1 MVVTSES
8 SDTTASAGSA
18 PRGLWA
24 TLRVK
29 RRLLLFA
36 ALLAWSLGRLRVE
49 LALTGPN
56 EAKREAVRVR
66 TKARVSRQLLRVF
79 GVVMEGENHMPPATR
94 ARLVVANHR
103 TAFDIGVMM
112 AQFGGLMLSRGDLS
126 SWPIIGRL
134 AREGHT
140 IFVDRDSGHSGAR
153 AIRAIR
159 RALEAGNTV
168 SVYPEGTTY
177 IGDDVR
183 AFSPGAFAAARGLPV
198 DIVPVGLAYDANA
211 GVEYFHT
218 PFLEHLERVAAR
230 RRTRVVLCVGEP
242 FPAEGK
248 SADLAARAEREVQA
262 LVLHARALHND
273 QRGAT

>member
-1 MVVTSES
+1 MVVSTETST
-8 SDTTASAGSA
+8 DTAPPA
-18 PRGLWA
+18 PRSPMQ

-29 RRLLLFA
+29 RRLAMFA
-36 ALLAWSLGRLRVE
+36 ALLTWSLGRLQVE
-49 LALTGPN
+49 LALAGTD
-56 EAKREAVRVR
+56 EAARERVRVKA
-66 TKARVSRQLLRVF
+66 KARLSRRLLAIF
-79 GVVMEGENHMPPATR
+79 GVEMVGENPLPPATR

-112 AQFGGLMLSRGDLS
+112 AHFGGLMLSRGDLG
-126 SWPIIGRL
+126 SWPVIGRL

-140 IFVDRDSGHSGAR
+140 IFVDRESGHSGAR

-159 RALEAGNTV
+159 RALDAGNTV
-168 SVYPEGTTY
+168 SVYPEGTTF
-177 IGDDVR
+177 IGDEVR
-183 AFSPGAFAAARGLPV
+183 PFSPGAFAAARGLPV

-218 PFLEHLERVAAR
+218 PFIEHLERIAAR
-230 RRTRVVLCVGEP
+230 PRTHVVVCVGEP

-262 LVLHARALHND
+262 LVLHARALHNQ
-273 QRGAT
+273 QRGAA

>member
-79 GVVMEGENHMPPATR
+79 GVVMEGENHLPPATR

-140 IFVDRDSGHSGAR
+140 IFVDRESGHSGAR

-183 AFSPGAFAAARGLPV
+183 AFSPGAFAAARGLAV

-211 GVEYFHT
+211 GRGVLPHAV
-218 PFLEHLERVAAR
+218 PRAPRARGGAAAH
-230 RRTRVVLCVGEP
+230 P
-242 FPAEGK
+242 
-248 SADLAARAEREVQA
+248 
-262 LVLHARALHND
+262 
-273 QRGAT
+273 RGAVRGRAVPGRGQERRPGRARGA